1 MRGVRQHSWY
11 FWPVFLIRP
20 VGVVI
25 YAGKADPHV
34 GLEAA
39 CLISSAVEVG
49 LLVLL
54 AGGPTEASVTHALE
68 DRIFA
73 WPINKTKQKKMMI
86 INFCSPVTKGKSGA
100 QERLKR

>member
-11 FWPVFLIRP
+11 FWPVFLIGP
-20 VGVVI
+20 VGVI
-25 YAGKADPHV
+25 YTGKADPHV

-54 AGGPTEASVTHALE
+54 AGRPTEASVTHALK
-68 DRIFA
+68 DGIFA
-73 WPINKTKQKKMMI
+73 WPTNKKKMI
-86 INFCSPVTKGKSGA
+86 INFCSPVTNGASGA
-100 QERLKR
+100 QKRPKR

>member
-1 MRGVRQHSWY
+1 MHGVCQHSWY

-20 VGVVI
+20 IGVVV
-25 YAGKADPHV
+25 YAGKVDPHV

-49 LLVLL
+49 LLILL
-54 AGGPTEASVTHALE
+54 ADGPTEASVTHALE
-68 DRIFA
+68 DSIFA
-73 WPINKTKQKKMMI
+73 WPINKTKKMMI

-100 QERLKR
+100 QERPKR